1 MTYCSARLPRPQ
13 RAAQS
18 ASLGDLGQVSSL
30 QFGPKNSLRRQAQ
43 HESRYVGRGAAC
55 RCARFSRFWGDFD
68 LPTDA
73 FFAYICENLS
83 EPLAK
88 ARDQVR
94 GGFEDVEEDDYRVD
108 LLHAPEWLCQDDFFR
123 IPIELSHL
131 SASTGQRPQV
141 EKRWL
146 PTMTAAELYD
156 LYRDMHADHEELCSW
171 SSFARAWKDW
181 QTILGI
187 RPPQEHGR
195 CDDCAKYSKYR
206 KLQDN
211 EAELKAVVAAY
222 NRHIKQV
229 LADRHAMQSLEAAVE
244 QAARSPAPLP
254 HLVILIDGMDRSK
267 WLLPREL
274 ENSKKMSSLWRPSVH
289 LVGILIPGVLEY
301 MALLEPD
308 VKGDS
313 DTQQTLISR
322 AVQLAMERLTAA
334 GKTLP
339 TRLIIQF
346 DNTTKEGRNSGMLL
360 WTAAMVQAKR
370 FEEITWTLLR
380 VGHTHNRLD

>member
-1 MTYCSARLPRPQ
+1 M
-13 RAAQS
+13 
-18 ASLGDLGQVSSL
+18 
-30 QFGPKNSLRRQAQ
+30 
-43 HESRYVGRGAAC
+43 
-55 RCARFSRFWGDFD
+55 
-68 LPTDA
+68 
-73 FFAYICENLS
+73 
-83 EPLAK
+83 
-88 ARDQVR
+88 
-94 GGFEDVEEDDYRVD
+94 D

-141 EKRWL
+141 EKRRL

-156 LYRDMHADHEELCSW
+156 LYRDMHTDHEDLCSW
-171 SSFARAWKDW
+171 SSARAWKDW

-187 RPPQEHGR
+187 RPPQEHSR

-244 QAARSPAPLP
+244 QAARSPTAPLP

-289 LVGILIPGVLEY
+289 LVASSSPESLSTWL
-301 MALLEPD
+301 
-308 VKGDS
+308 S
-313 DTQQTLISR
+313 WSR
-322 AVQLAMERLTAA
+322 T
-334 GKTLP
+334 
-339 TRLIIQF
+339 
-346 DNTTKEGRNSGMLL
+346 
-360 WTAAMVQAKR
+360 
-370 FEEITWTLLR
+370 
-380 VGHTHNRLD
+380 